1 MRKIIAVLACL
12 LTLYSCDFTSQ
23 FELMVLEY
31 AVHYPDT
38 TVRKTYHFPGI
49 PGKASAK
56 VAVKTHWSSVHE
68 ELYLWHGTN
77 PLVDEVVLSTTAN
90 IEIIGIYEGEAK
102 KDFQKSIIEAVN
114 ENVKIEYLDG
124 SHIK

>member
-12 LTLYSCDFTSQ
+12 LTLYSCDFTSP

-38 TVRKTYHFPGI
+38 TVRKTHHFHGI
-49 PGKASAK
+49 PGKAMAK
-56 VAVKTHWSSVHE
+56 VTVKTHWSSVHE
-68 ELYLWHGTN
+68 ELYLWHGTD

-90 IEIIGIYEGEAK
+90 IEIIGIYEE
-102 KDFQKSIIEAVN
+102 D
-114 ENVKIEYLDG
+114 
-124 SHIK
+124 